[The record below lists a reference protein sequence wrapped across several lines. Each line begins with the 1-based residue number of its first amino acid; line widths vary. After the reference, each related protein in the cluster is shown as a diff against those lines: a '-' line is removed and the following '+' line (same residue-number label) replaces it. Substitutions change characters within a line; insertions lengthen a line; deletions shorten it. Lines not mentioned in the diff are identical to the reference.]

1 MYTIANMHTS
11 HTAHFVPL
19 KRYKRTKIIA
29 TVGPATDSYE
39 SIKRLIEDGANGLR
53 LNFSHGTHEERTRQ
67 IPWIR
72 KASRELK
79 KPVAIIQDLQGPKI
93 RLGEFD
99 DIITVQKGQT
109 LKLGYNAD
117 WLETG
122 IIPTQYDLASKV
134 KRGERLYMFDGKV
147 RTIIT
152 SVRGGIVYVEAE
164 NDGILLKRK
173 GINLPDTDFAGDVI
187 TEKDRADLAYGSTQ
201 DIDYVAMSFIQSA
214 RDIENMRKIIKGY
227 GSDRKIIAKLETK
240 LAIDN
245 LDEIMHATDV
255 AMVARGDMAVEVS
268 PEVVPVAQRQIIS
281 LGLQYHKP
289 TIVATQMLGSM
300 TEAPEPSRA
309 EVSDVATAVYLGAD
323 CVMLSDET
331 AMGKYPHEA
340 LKIMKR
346 IIMYSQQHGVVKV
359 LFKGQAEKE
368 PTRQL
373 AISRGAIHM
382 AQSIDATAIVVE
394 SKTGSTAL
402 NIASERPD
410 VPVIVVTD
418 SPRTAQQLA
427 IVYDVKSYVR
437 PVSPQAAQKLTEFLL
452 HEKVF
457 NKGDIVM
464 MISGRQPGVVGT
476 TDTIKIR
483 QLD

>member
-1 MYTIANMHTS
+1 MTTQH
-11 HTAHFVPL
+11 HEHFVPL
-19 KRYKRTKIIA
+19 KHYKRTKIIA
-29 TVGPATDSYE
+29 TVGPATETYAA
-39 SIKRLIEDGANGLR
+39 IRRLIEDGANGLR
-53 LNFSHGTHEERTRQ
+53 LNFSHGSHEDHAQ
-67 IPWIR
+67 KIKLIR

-109 LKLGYNAD
+109 LKLGYDAD

-122 IIPTQYDLASKV
+122 IIPTQYDLSAKV
-134 KRGERLYMFDGKV
+134 KRGERLYIFDGKV
-147 RTIIT
+147 RTKIT
-152 SVRGGIVYVEAE
+152 SVRQGIVYCEAE

-173 GINLPDTDFAGDVI
+173 GINLPDTDFGGDVI
-187 TEKDRADLAYGSTQ
+187 TEKDKADLAFGSTQ

-214 RDIENMRKIIKGY
+214 ADIENMRKLIKNLGAE
-227 GSDRKIIAKLETK
+227 RKIIAKLETK

-245 LDEIMHATDV
+245 IREIMEATDV
-255 AMVARGDMAVEVS
+255 AMVARGDMAVEVN

-281 LGLQYHKP
+281 LGLQYGKP

-300 TEAPEPSRA
+300 TESPEPSRA

-340 LKIMKR
+340 VKIMKR
-346 IIMYSQQHGVVKV
+346 IINYSQQHGVVRV
-359 LFKGQAEKE
+359 TFKGQTEKH

-373 AISRGAIHM
+373 AISRGVISMAESIH
-382 AQSIDATAIVVE
+382 AQAIVAE
-394 SKTGSTAL
+394 TKTGATVL
-402 NIASERPD
+402 DIASERPD
-410 VPVIVVTD
+410 VPIIAVTD
-418 SPRTAQQLA
+418 NDRTAQQLA

-437 PVSPQAAQKLTEFLL
+437 PVSAHAAQNITDLL
-452 HEKVF
+452 LREHVF
-457 NKGDIVM
+457 NKGDIIM
-464 MISGRQPGVVGT
+464 MVSGQQPGVVGT